1 MIINGGLIMYGL
13 EAISHN
19 NGWAI
24 SVVGI
29 LIVFTGLV
37 TLSMLIRIFPKII
50 GMIEGTETPKPA
62 VQKETNAQPKTPEPT
77 IDSSIKESVRQYQ
90 YLISWI
96 GEPFSLPRLIEL
108 ANKRGLVRPHATI
121 SKMIHASVI
130 QPDGQGYFLWHAR

>member
-1 MIINGGLIMYGL
+1 MIMYGL

-37 TLSMLIRIFPKII
+37 TLSMVIRIFPKII
-50 GMIEGTETPKPA
+50 ALIEGNGK
-62 VQKETNAQPKTPEPT
+62 PKTQPTEPHKT
-77 IDSSIKESVRQYQ
+77 KSQQKKSEPSIDSSIKEAVRQYQ
-90 YLISWI
+90 FLISWM
-96 GEPFSLPRLIEL
+96 GEPFSLPRLVEL
-108 ANKRGLVRPHATI
+108 AQKRGLDRPHATI

-130 QPDGQGYFLWHAR
+130 QPDGKGYFLWHAR

>member
-1 MIINGGLIMYGL
+1 MYGF
-13 EAISHN
+13 EAISHH

-37 TLSMLIRIFPKII
+37 SLSLIIRIFPKII
-50 GMIEGTETPKPA
+50 ALIEGNGNTKKHPA
-62 VQKETNAQPKTPEPT
+62 MPHKQRSQTKTPQPS
-77 IDSSIKESVRQYQ
+77 IDSSIKEAVRQYQ

-108 ANKRGLVRPHATI
+108 AEKRGLVRPHATI

-130 QPDGQGYFLWHAR
+130 QPDGNGYFLWHAK

>member
-1 MIINGGLIMYGL
+1 MIMYGL
-13 EAISHN
+13 EAISHH

-37 TLSMLIRIFPKII
+37 TLSLLIRIFPKII
-50 GMIEGTETPKPA
+50 AIIEGKGNNRKKPA
-62 VQKETNAQPKTPEPT
+62 MSNKTNALPATQRPS
-77 IDSSIKESVRQYQ
+77 IDSSIKEAVRQYQ
-90 YLISWI
+90 FLISWM

-108 ANKRGLVRPHATI
+108 AEKRGLVRPHATI

-130 QPDGQGYFLWHAR
+130 QPDGNGYFLWHAK